1 VPNKIPK
8 VALLDN
14 HDSFIHNIVHEVAMC
29 RCEWRLFVRNQ
40 TTAKEILAYEP
51 THIIFG
57 PGPGA
62 PQDATVMMD
71 LIQEAPP
78 QLLMLG
84 ICLGHQALGIH
95 FGGTVGHAPAVCH
108 GKPDTITHTGKYI
121 FNKVPSPT
129 QIGRYHSL
137 HLHSLPDC
145 LETLATSSDGCIQA
159 FAHKSLPVFG
169 VQFHP
174 ESILSRQVGSIW
186 EQFIS
191 MSPPC

>member
-1 VPNKIPK
+1 MPNKIPK

-29 RCEWRLFVRNQ
+29 KCEWKLYRRSETSVE
-40 TTAKEILAYEP
+40 EILSYNP
-51 THIIFG
+51 THIILG
-57 PGPGA
+57 PGPGT

-71 LIQEAPP
+71 LIQ
-78 QLLMLG
+78 QVSDRVSLLG
-84 ICLGHQALGIH
+84 ICLGHQALGLH
-95 FGGTVGHAPAVCH
+95 FGGVLGHAPQVCH
-108 GKPDTITHTGKYI
+108 GKPDVINHTGRHI
-121 FNKVPSPT
+121 FKNVPSPT

-137 HLHSLPDC
+137 HVHSLPDC

-159 FAHKSLPVFG
+159 FAHTTLPIFG

-174 ESILSRQVGSIW
+174 ESILSLQTSPIW
-186 EQFIS
+186 ERFLS